1 MNINKYIT
9 PSSRN
14 VATLMSGTVISQVIA
29 ILVSPILTRIYSPD
43 DYGVFGVYASIV
55 GIVGVII
62 TLKFDA
68 AILLPKNNGQAIS
81 LKKLTQRIVLI
92 GSLLSLLVLVI
103 FKNKI
108 LTILNTPELGYWIL
122 LTIIS
127 IYSLGLF
134 NLFNAMLNRFKDY
147 KAIAT
152 SKISKT
158 TGTTLSQLGI
168 GFFNFGFVGLI
179 LGKVVGD
186 ILSLITSK
194 VLLNRNNIY
203 RAEAIQTEDSSNWNT
218 LVNEYQEFPKVTVPR
233 ALMNTMTANFPVFIL
248 SAFFLSS
255 VVGNFTQSLKITY
268 LPVTIVGASTY
279 EVFSKKVTEVY
290 NNGHS
295 IYNVSIK
302 TAIKLSI
309 IGFIPFLTLLIFA
322 PKIFAFVFGI
332 EWYDAG
338 RYTQL
343 LAPYLYLVFITSP
356 LAYLPILLGQQ
367 KKALIIDLV
376 HLILRI
382 SALFIG
388 VLFNKSDL
396 AIGLFSLV
404 GLMVV
409 LYTLFWFLHIAKN
422 THNLKDKITPVS
434 HN

>member
-1 MNINKYIT
+1 MKINKYIT

-14 VATLMSGTVISQVIA
+14 VATLISGTVISQFIA

-68 AILLPKNNGQAIS
+68 AILLPKENGKAIR
-81 LKKLTQRIVLI
+81 LKNLTQRIVLI
-92 GSLLSLLVLVI
+92 GSLFSLLVLVI
-103 FKNKI
+103 FKNQI
-108 LTILNTPELGYWIL
+108 LTILNTPELGYWVL

-127 IYSLGLF
+127 ISSLGFF
-134 NLFNAMLNRFKDY
+134 NLFNAMLNRYKDY
-147 KAIAT
+147 KAIAA

-179 LGKVVGD
+179 LGKVIGD
-186 ILSLITSK
+186 IISLITSK
-194 VLLNRNNIY
+194 VLLNRNSVY
-203 RAEAIQTEDSSNWNT
+203 SAEAKHTEYSSNWNK

-233 ALMNTMTANFPVFIL
+233 ALLNTMTSNFPIFIL

-255 VVGNFTQSLKITY
+255 VVGNFTQSLKVTY
-268 LPVTIVGASTY
+268 LPVTIIGASTY

-290 NNGHS
+290 NSGQS
-295 IYNVSIK
+295 IYNISIK
-302 TAIKLSI
+302 TTIKLSI
-309 IGFIPFLTLLIFA
+309 LGFIPFLTLIIFA

-356 LAYLPILLGQQ
+356 LAYLPILLNQQ
-367 KKALIIDLV
+367 KKALIIDLI
-376 HLILRI
+376 HLILRVFT
-382 SALFIG
+382 LFIG
-388 VLFNKSDL
+388 VLSNKSDL
-396 AIGLFSLV
+396 AIGLLSLA

-409 LYTLFWFLHIAKN
+409 SYTLFWFLQIAKN
-422 THNLKDKITPVS
+422 THNLND
-434 HN
+434 

>member
-14 VATLMSGTVISQVIA
+14 VATLISGTVISQFIA

-68 AILLPKNNGQAIS
+68 AILLPKENGKAIR
-81 LKKLTQRIVLI
+81 LKNLTQRIVLI
-92 GSLLSLLVLVI
+92 GSLFSLLVLVI
-103 FKNKI
+103 FKNQI
-108 LTILNTPELGYWIL
+108 LTILNTPELGNWVL

-127 IYSLGLF
+127 ISSLGFL
-134 NLFNAMLNRFKDY
+134 NLFNAMLNRYKDY

-179 LGKVVGD
+179 LGKVIGD
-186 ILSLITSK
+186 IISLITSK
-194 VLLNRNNIY
+194 ILLNRNSVY
-203 RAEAIQTEDSSNWNT
+203 SAEAKHTEYSSNWNK

-233 ALMNTMTANFPVFIL
+233 ALLNTMTSNFPIFIL

-255 VVGNFTQSLKITY
+255 VVGNFTQSLKVTY
-268 LPVTIVGASTY
+268 LPVTIIGASTY

-290 NNGHS
+290 NSGQS
-295 IYNVSIK
+295 IYNISIK
-302 TAIKLSI
+302 TAIRLSI
-309 IGFIPFLTLLIFA
+309 LGFIPFLTLTIFA

-356 LAYLPILLGQQ
+356 LAYLPILLDQQ

-376 HLILRI
+376 HLILRVFT
-382 SALFIG
+382 LFIG

-396 AIGLFSLV
+396 AIGLLSLA

-409 LYTLFWFLHIAKN
+409 SYTLFWFLQIAKN
-422 THNLKDKITPVS
+422 IHNLND
-434 HN
+434 